1 MSPRTTA
8 ANQQIKDARREAI
21 LNAALKVFARNG
33 LAGTRSGDIAAAAG
47 VSQGLLYHYFPSK
60 EALFTEIVE
69 AALRG
74 TAALMASALA
84 SPGSA
89 WERLHRLCEQML
101 AGVVEDP
108 EYPLVIL
115 QTFTSE
121 AVPEE
126 ARAAYE
132 QFAQPS
138 FQHLVAL
145 IQEGQREG
153 EVVDGNPA
161 ELALVFTACIQGI
174 ALSRLEG
181 NGPSVPAPRPEAVLR
196 LLRA

>member
-21 LNAALKVFARNG
+21 LRAALKVFARNG
-33 LAGTRSGDIAAAAG
+33 LAGTRSGDIAAEAG

-74 TAALMASALA
+74 TAALMASAQA
-84 SPGSA
+84 APGSA
-89 WERLHRLCEQML
+89 WQRLHVLCEQML

-115 QTFTSE
+115 QTITSE
-121 AVPEE
+121 AVPEK

-132 QFAQPS
+132 QFARPS

-145 IQEGQREG
+145 IQEGQTEG
-153 EVVDGNPA
+153 QVVDGDPA

-181 NGPSVPAPRPEAVLR
+181 SGPSMPAPRPEAVLR